1 MEDIVIEKTSKT
13 PAVKFDF
20 DNNYL
25 EISGVSIPE
34 DAENFYDPL
43 MKWVED
49 YVTEK
54 KETPTRFIL
63 KLIYFNTST
72 ADYLVNMLKNLK
84 NLKEGYAEDKQE
96 SEESQQAQDSL
107 GKAALASEQTFL
119 ELAKDVLETLKNG
132 KHEEE
137 EEAPE
142 EVQAEKEN
150 EEEENNLP
158 EEKDNEEVTLAH
170 EHPLLVEWHYE
181 EEDEDMRETGMHF
194 ESIIDLPF
202 VFKAVKEIN

>member
-1 MEDIVIEKTSKT
+1 MEDIVIERTTKT
-13 PAVKFDF
+13 PAVKFEY

-43 MKWVED
+43 MKWVEE
-49 YVTEK
+49 YVIQK
-54 KETPTRFIL
+54 KEIPTRFVL

-84 NLKEGYAEDKQE
+84 NLKEGYTEERQD
-96 SEESQQAQDSL
+96 SEESQHAQDSL

-119 ELAKDVLETLKNG
+119 ELAKDALEILQNG
-132 KHEEE
+132 KYDAE
-137 EEAPE
+137 EEALE
-142 EVQAEKEN
+142 DAQAEKEAEG
-150 EEEENNLP
+150 EEDITAQE
-158 EEKDNEEVTLAH
+158 DNVEPIS
-170 EHPLLVEWHYE
+170 EHPLIVEWHYE
-181 EEDEDMRETGMHF
+181 EEDEDMRETGTHF

-202 VFKAVKEIN
+202 VFKAVKEIE